1 MSSAKQKN
9 DNFLILTGLSGSGK
23 TVVSHF
29 FEDMGYYRIDNLPAK
44 LIPYLVDFWKT
55 REVEIQKIVL
65 VVDIREAGFLK
76 DFPQAL
82 EKIKEVVTPKIIFLE
97 ARDEILIKRYSESR
111 RPHPLKTKRSMLEKI
126 ALERERLAQIR
137 EMADEIIDT
146 SDYTVTE
153 LRKKLTER
161 YFRRRKHRLQ
171 VLVVSFGY
179 KFGLPLE
186 SDLVLDTRFLP
197 NPFYL
202 ENLKELTG
210 RSQKVRGFVLEST
223 ETKEYLKKI
232 FQMLEFLMPRFISE
246 GKSNLT
252 ISIGCTGGKHRSVVV
267 ATEIYRWL
275 KSRKFNVRIF
285 HRDIY
290 K

>member
-146 SDYTVTE
+146 SDYTVAE

>member
-146 SDYTVTE
+146 SDYTVAE

-161 YFRRRKHRLQ
+161 YFRRRRHRLQ

>member
-1 MSSAKQKN
+1 MSSVKQKN

-146 SDYTVTE
+146 SDYTVAE

>member
-1 MSSAKQKN
+1 MSSTSQRN

-44 LIPYLVDFWKT
+44 LIPYLVDFWKA

-65 VVDIREAGFLK
+65 VVDIREAGFLQ

-82 EKIKEVVTPKIIFLE
+82 DKIKEVVTPKIIFLE

-111 RPHPLKTKRSMLEKI
+111 RPHPLKTKRSILEKI
-126 ALERERLAQIR
+126 ALERERLAKIR

-146 SDYTVTE
+146 SDFTVAE
-153 LRKKLTER
+153 LRKKLTEK

-210 RSQKVRGFVLEST
+210 RSQKVRQFVLESL
-223 ETKEYLKKI
+223 ETQEFLKKI

-275 KSRKFNVRIF
+275 KARKFNVRIF